1 VKAYLVAATLLIL
14 ALPACDGGFER
25 MAIADAPAPEPQ
37 ADARTLMR
45 YYGCGDCHTIP
56 GVPGA
61 RGRVGPTLEK
71 FGERA
76 IIAGAYPNTP
86 DNLTLFIVAPPALR
100 PDSAMPVTGISE
112 PQARTVA
119 AYLLDPPRRT
129 R

>member
-1 VKAYLVAATLLIL
+1 VRTKAGAALLAFTLVA
-14 ALPACDGGFER
+14 CDSGFQR
-25 MAIADAPAPEPQ
+25 MAIADAPAPGPD
-37 ADARTLMR
+37 ADVRAVMR

-61 RGRVGPTLEK
+61 RGRVGPTLEN
-71 FGERA
+71 FAERS

-100 PDSAMPVTGISE
+100 PNSAMPVTGISE
-112 PQARTVA
+112 PQARAVA